1 MLYPHELADDINSE
15 PAPNPSHF
23 LIVRRVQM
31 RESKIEPYT
40 VEQLQQEYAVSLQV
54 AVGVMEQFSG
64 DRSRIDKFLKRWPQ
78 RKAKPVAAGKD

>member
-1 MLYPHELADDINSE
+1 M
-15 PAPNPSHF
+15 
-23 LIVRRVQM
+23 QM

-40 VEQLQQEYAVSLQV
+40 VEQLQQQYAVSMQV

-78 RKAKPVAAGKD
+78 KRAKPTTLGKN